1 MSLKPFL
8 KNTSLLMLTENDT
21 AMRAIEVMVE
31 HRSGAVLVGD
41 LTDVR
46 GIFSERDV
54 MTRIVLAGNDPN
66 STLLRDVM
74 TTDITVASEDIDL
87 NDAIYLMSEKRIRH
101 LPVVKANGE
110 MVGMISLRYLL
121 HDRINELVNEIQTL
135 ESYLNDSPGG

>member
-54 MTRIVLAGNDPN
+54 ITRIVLAGNDPN
-66 STLLRDVM
+66 ATLLRDVM

-101 LPVVKANGE
+101 LPIVKVNGE
-110 MVGMISLRYLL
+110 MVGMISLRFLL

-135 ESYLNDSPGG
+135 ESYLNDSSGG